1 MKIAIEI
8 PDKIAKYM
16 EDKWG
21 NMEQRV
27 LEITAAEAYRDEAIT
42 HAEVGRILGLG
53 RYEVDGFL
61 KKEGA
66 YLNYTLADLEQD
78 VQNIRKVRGK

>member
-1 MKIAIEI
+1 MKIAIHI

-16 EDKWG
+16 EEKWG
-21 NMEQRV
+21 NLERRV

-42 HAEVGRILGLG
+42 HAEVGRILGLS

-78 VQNIRKVRGK
+78 VENSRKARAK